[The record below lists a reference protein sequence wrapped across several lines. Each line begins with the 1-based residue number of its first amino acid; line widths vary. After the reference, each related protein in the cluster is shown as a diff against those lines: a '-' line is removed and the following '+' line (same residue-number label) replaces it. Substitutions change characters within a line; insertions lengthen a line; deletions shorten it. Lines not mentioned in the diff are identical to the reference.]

1 MCVLSQILHISMRS
15 CADFENE
22 NLLNL
27 HKVSANLPWVP
38 PGKHNYPPPGK
49 IIWIR
54 ACIRLCCIL
63 GCRKCITPRGKGV
76 VKMLVSC
83 FVSNRT
89 KLYLCIYN
97 FKV

>member
-38 PGKHNYPPPGK
+38 PANT
-49 IIWIR
+49 II
-54 ACIRLCCIL
+54 LPL
-63 GCRKCITPRGKGV
+63 EK
-76 VKMLVSC
+76 
-83 FVSNRT
+83 
-89 KLYLCIYN
+89 KLSGSAH
-97 FKV
+97 V

>member
-38 PGKHNYPPPGK
+38 PRQTQLSSPWKNY
-49 IIWIR
+49 
-54 ACIRLCCIL
+54 LD
-63 GCRKCITPRGKGV
+63 PRMYEA
-76 VKMLVSC
+76 MLY
-83 FVSNRT
+83 FRM
-89 KLYLCIYN
+89 
-97 FKV
+97 